1 MPSADAAHDILVDL
15 DAERM
20 GYLLGNARTTEAR
33 IAVLHFED
41 RRDEIL
47 RGPFR
52 PWSLTGS
59 GREQQSI
66 FPLDQRPMKAQQR
79 RRPDS
84 NRNLGEAVRSNQEG
98 TDAEEHPRPRCQSRG
113 SVTRSVEDQQLM
125 LQKQ

>member
-1 MPSADAAHDILVDL
+1 VLTGGWGWVLGSGGTSEVLSEDATHDVLVDL

-20 GYLLGNARTTEAR
+20 SHLLSNARTTEAW

-41 RRDEIL
+41 RCDEFL

-59 GREQQSI
+59 GREQQSV

-79 RRPDS
+79 RGLNS
-84 NRNLGEAVRSNQEG
+84 NGDLWEAVGSDQEG
-98 TDAEEHPRPRCQSRG
+98 TDAEQ
-113 SVTRSVEDQQLM
+113 
-125 LQKQ
+125 

>member
-1 MPSADAAHDILVDL
+1 MPSEDAAYDILFDL

-41 RRDEIL
+41 RCDEIL

-59 GREQQSI
+59 GSEQQAI
-66 FPLDQRPMKAQQR
+66 FPLEQRPMKAQQR

-98 TDAEEHPRPRCQSRG
+98 TDAEEQRRPRRQYRG
-113 SVTRSVEDQQLM
+113 SVPRSVENQQ
-125 LQKQ
+125 